1 MYAIG
6 RFDVLEDDKVLCK
19 LCPYIV
25 VPENDDDLI
34 PVFESYDKCME
45 ACNIIEGF
53 IPISL
58 KEEDLDSDS
67 IMVIDEYTIDFIPC
81 IDDEDNTEYN
91 EVVLKSNNKEFRFT
105 RHFYSAYFETEY
117 FDIIPI
123 LILDGAISYI
133 RNSDQTL
140 CTADKLSETMNNIL
154 IDNRLMDYF
163 NANIAHNFDDS
174 IGDILTNI

>member
-6 RFDVLEDDKVLCK
+6 RFDVLEDDKVLCR

-25 VPENDDDLI
+25 APENDDDLI

-45 ACNIIEGF
+45 VCDTIEGF

-67 IMVIDEYTIDFIPC
+67 VMVIDEYTIDFIPC

-91 EVVLKSNNKEFRFT
+91 EAVLKYNNKEFRFA
-105 RHFYSAYFETEY
+105 RHFYSAYFDTEY

-123 LILDGAISYI
+123 SIKDGELAYIKNLDQSIY
-133 RNSDQTL
+133 
-140 CTADKLSETMNNIL
+140 TADKIDDTMNNIL
-154 IDNRLMDYF
+154 IDNRLMEYF
-163 NANIAHNFDDS
+163 NGNNADNFDSS
-174 IGDILTNI
+174 IEDILTNI